1 MAAKA
6 FSFLE
11 LRHIQV
17 VESSSAQPI
26 HAPTSS
32 NSSQLK
38 RRLPH
43 ISRMRGFNGDPESE
57 PGRFGVVASSACPSH
72 RRSGH

>member
-17 VESSSAQPI
+17 VESSSSKDRSGQALVGLTPLVFVD
-26 HAPTSS
+26 S
-32 NSSQLK
+32 
-38 RRLPH
+38 
-43 ISRMRGFNGDPESE
+43 GDPAAPDVGTTGS
-57 PGRFGVVASSACPSH
+57 RH
-72 RRSGH
+72 RR